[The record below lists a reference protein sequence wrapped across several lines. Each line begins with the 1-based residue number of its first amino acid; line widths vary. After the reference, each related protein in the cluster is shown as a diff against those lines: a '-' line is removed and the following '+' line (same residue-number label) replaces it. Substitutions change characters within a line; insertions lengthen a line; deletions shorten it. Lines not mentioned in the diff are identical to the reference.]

1 MLSLLSQQ
9 NVLIAL
15 AVGAIILALMFLIP
29 AVEELVCT
37 YTPLGEFCERPNM
50 RWAVVILTIV
60 AVLTVVVI

>member
-29 AVEELVCT
+29 AVEELVGT
-37 YTPLGEFCERPNM
+37 YTP
-50 RWAVVILTIV
+50 RWENSAKGRT
-60 AVLTVVVI
+60 

>member
-15 AVGAIILALMFLIP
+15 AVGAIILALMFFIP
-29 AVEELVCT
+29 AVEELVGT
-37 YTPLGEFCERPNM
+37 YTPLGEFCERPNL